1 MGNLIAFLL
10 RFHTFFLFIILEVLA
25 LALLITL
32 NDHQNQLFISSSN
45 TVSGSMFNMYDG
57 VTSFVSLAEENRK
70 LQKENAELKGR
81 NKNSLYFYEI
91 LKEEVVDSIFENNL
105 AQQQFGFIP
114 AKIINNSINRS
125 SNYITLNK
133 GRRHN
138 IKPNS
143 GVITSQGLVGIV
155 LKVSENYSVV
165 MSMLH
170 RDIRIS
176 SKLSKSQHFGSLVW
190 NGRDYRLMDL
200 RAIPKHAPVMAGDSV
215 MTSGYSTIFPQ
226 NIPIGWVEEVE
237 SEEGDNFYSIKVKL
251 STDLKSAEYVYV
263 VENNMKEEQQNLEKE
278 VRNE

>member
-10 RFHTFFLFIILEVLA
+10 RFHTFFLFIILEVIA

-32 NDHQNQLFISSSN
+32 NDSQNQRFISSSSSI
-45 TVSGSMFNMYDG
+45 SGSVFNMYDG
-57 VTSFVSLAEENRK
+57 VTSYVSLAEENRK

-81 NKNSLYFYEI
+81 NKNSLYFHEI
-91 LKEEVVDSIFENNL
+91 LKKEVLDSVFENNL
-105 AQQQFGFIP
+105 AQQQFDFIP
-114 AKIINNSINRS
+114 ARIINNSINRS

-165 MSMLH
+165 MSLLH
-170 RDIRIS
+170 RNIRIS
-176 SKLSKSQHFGSLVW
+176 AKLNKTHHFGSLVW

-200 RAIPKHAPVMAGDSV
+200 KAIPKHAPVSPGDSV
-215 MTSGYSTIFPQ
+215 TTSGYSTLFPQ
-226 NIPIGWVEEVE
+226 NIPIGWVEDVQN
-237 SEEGDNFYSIKVKL
+237 EEGDNFHTIKVKL
-251 STDLKSAEYVYV
+251 STDLKTTEYVYV
-263 VENNMKEEQQNLEKE
+263 VDNMMKEEQQQLEKE
-278 VRNE
+278 VRDE